1 MEIVRDDEKKLIHV
15 WLTNQERED
24 DALQSRLKSMYA
36 GWKQQKYTVAVFQ
49 SGSRD
54 LSRSTL
60 DLLAYNKANRRTGS
74 CPGKEEMC
82 RAGAIIG
89 TGNNFF
95 VP

>member
-1 MEIVRDDEKKLIHV
+1 MEIVRDDEKKLIQV

-54 LSRSTL
+54 LRRSTL
-60 DLLAYNKANRRTGS
+60 DLLAYNKKRIAELEVDREKKKCVAQER
-74 CPGKEEMC
+74 
-82 RAGAIIG
+82 
-89 TGNNFF
+89 
-95 VP
+95 

>member
-60 DLLAYNKANRRTGS
+60 DLLAYNKKRIAELEVAREKKKCAAQER
-74 CPGKEEMC
+74 
-82 RAGAIIG
+82 
-89 TGNNFF
+89 
-95 VP
+95 